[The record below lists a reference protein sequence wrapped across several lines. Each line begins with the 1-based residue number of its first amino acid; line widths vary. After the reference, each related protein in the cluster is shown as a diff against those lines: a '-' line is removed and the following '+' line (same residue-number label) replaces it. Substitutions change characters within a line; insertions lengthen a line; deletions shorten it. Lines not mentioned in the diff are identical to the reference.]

1 MRSMK
6 PHRQVRSTGRKAT
19 GPGLG
24 GTPTS
29 CIGISKTIFRCPAC
43 PFYCFQ
49 LEQVIRVC
57 YNMSGN
63 DSTNSNLN
71 PSILSAIR
79 NFYRML
85 LNPPNPLKTQGF
97 EQVNKSIPVI
107 RFRPHLRVSRELA
120 REKSREDIGFWNVKD
135 KASVGC
141 RDVTSQQTC
150 TLYQP
155 KTSYKTGKRTSEDA
169 RFFIL
174 WR

>member
-1 MRSMK
+1 MGAWGITV
-6 PHRQVRSTGRKAT
+6 RQSDD
-19 GPGLG
+19 GLDLLD
-24 GTPTS
+24 
-29 CIGISKTIFRCPAC
+29 TIVAE
-43 PFYCFQ
+43 Q
-49 LEQVIRVC
+49 LRNV
-57 YNMSGN
+57 
-63 DSTNSNLN
+63 NLN
-71 PSILSAIR
+71 PRILSAVR
-79 NFYRML
+79 SFYRML
-85 LNPPNPLKTQGF
+85 LNPRKRLETQGF
-97 EQVNKSIPVI
+97 KQVNNSIPVI
-107 RFRPHLRVSRELA
+107 RSRPLLRVSRELA